1 MVDRNNNQSSSS
13 GLSGNISDNELD
25 EMHYEK
31 RHFETQISGPKR
43 ASQLVQYQ
51 LKKFT
56 SVGRDRKPYGVT
68 KGGKS

>member
-43 ASQLVQYQ
+43 ASQLV
-51 LKKFT
+51 
-56 SVGRDRKPYGVT
+56 
-68 KGGKS
+68 